1 MIKFILLGFLN
12 YGPMTGYDLKQN
24 LDSSTVHFWHAHHSQ
39 IYTMLREM
47 EKENLVTSQYIE
59 EEGQPDRRI
68 YFITDTGKQALAQ
81 WLSQPMTEMAA
92 VKDEFLV
99 RIFFSARR
107 EPQKVIDELVVQREL
122 HQKQLEMYRQC
133 IEPLIDN
140 QEHVEQGL
148 ERDAAFWHA
157 TLNMGIRYEEAYL
170 GWINET
176 IQMIEG
182 L

>member
-24 LDSSTVHFWHAHHSQ
+24 LDSSTAHFWHAHHSQ

-47 EKENLVTSQYIE
+47 EKDQLVTSQYVE
-59 EEGQPDRRI
+59 EAGQPDRRI
-68 YFITDTGKQALAQ
+68 YFITGAGKQALDT
-81 WLSQPMTEMAA
+81 WMNQPMTEMPA

-107 EPQKVIDELVVQREL
+107 EPQKVIDELIMQREL

-133 IEPLIDN
+133 IVPIIDSK
-140 QEHVEQGL
+140 EHEQLGL
-148 ERDAAFWHA
+148 GRDAAFWHA

-170 GWINET
+170 EWIGES
-176 IQMIEG
+176 IRMIES